1 MKASIEIGAGVS
13 TRAATR
19 PINWP
24 IFVTVF
30 FLGNVLLWADRSN
43 FSVAAVV
50 WAKDYHWTPSTIGLM
65 LSAFSLGYMVMQP
78 LGGWLTDRI
87 GARRTLSGTM
97 AGWSLWVLCTPLAP
111 GVLWL
116 TASFRVLLGLFEA
129 PFITT
134 AASAIARAIPAN
146 ARRGRFSAFMQSG
159 AQLGPAV
166 GVFFAGMILAA
177 TQSPA
182 MIFFVF
188 GGVGIAFAAAWWLY
202 ARRYGDPAPTGAHGQ
217 TEEARARAAEPPVP
231 YRKLITSKA
240 LWPLYIGYFALPYCQ
255 YIFLTWLPQYLTQ
268 YRHFSLAQASVLSA
282 YPFLVAFVAAN
293 ATGWMMD
300 WLSARGWHQGAV
312 HRKLFIGLGALIYAV
327 CTLTAANAE
336 SAALAV
342 TMIIIANAGLSF
354 YVQPFWTMCT
364 DIAPRQGGSLSG
376 LMNFCGIVGATI
388 SPFVS
393 GVIAQETGAFVA
405 PLELAVAIMV
415 VAATVAVIGIRV
427 RPIGELVKR

>member
-1 MKASIEIGAGVS
+1 MKASIEIGAGTAS
-13 TRAATR
+13 SAPTR

-50 WAKDYHWTPSTIGLM
+50 WAKDYHWAPSTIGLM

-78 LGGWLTDRI
+78 AGGWIADRF

-97 AGWSLWVLCTPLAP
+97 TGWSVAVLLTPLAP
-111 GVLWL
+111 GVLWV
-116 TASFRVLLGLFEA
+116 TASFRVLMGLFEA
-129 PFITT
+129 PYIP
-134 AASAIARAIPAN
+134 ASASAVARAIPNN

-166 GVFFAGMILAA
+166 GVFFAGALLAA
-177 TQSPA
+177 TRSPA
-182 MIFFVF
+182 MIFIVF
-188 GGVGIAFAAAWWLY
+188 GLVGIVFAALWWLY
-202 ARRYGDPAPTGAHGQ
+202 ARRYADPAPTGHPCPD
-217 TEEARARAAEPPVP
+217 EEARARAAHPSVP
-231 YRKLITSKA
+231 YRKLITTKA

-268 YRHFSLAQASVLSA
+268 YRHFSLAQASVLAA
-282 YPFLVAFVAAN
+282 YPYLVAFVASN

-300 WLSARGWHQGAV
+300 WLSARGWHKGAV
-312 HRKLFIGLGALIYAV
+312 HRKFFIGLGALIYAS
-327 CTLTAANAE
+327 CTLTAANAK

-354 YVQPFWTMCT
+354 YVQPYWTMCT
-364 DIAPRQGGSLSG
+364 DIAPHQSGSLSG

-393 GVIAQETGAFVA
+393 GVIAQATGAFVA
-405 PLELAVAIMV
+405 PLELAAAIML
-415 VAATVAVIGIRV
+415 VAATTAIIGIRV
-427 RPIGELVKR
+427 RPIGELVK